1 MSALDTI
8 ITLTLPPSDRLDG
21 QGTLLIQRGTL
32 AHLTQFTY
40 IGVQDITAAIQSAYV
55 ALAALENNP
64 PVIPDAAPPPPKAIS
79 PRTPKSVKPSE
90 PMLTIP
96 VGKKTLDIPAHTL
109 QLAYPE
115 QQAQA
120 IQIASKLLVS
130 KLWDGKTPIRI
141 ADAEKILTKLKPL
154 DDKTLSLFTL
164 ADFVEIGEA
173 ETPISPSEDADED
186 ADQAIG
192 SFTRLQVGQSV
203 HLTAGATDT
212 DGDVIPFN
220 VGRIVEIDSSDEPPR
235 VWVESADGDHD
246 IWVSASFLQPLPAD
260 F

>member
-8 ITLTLPPSDRLDG
+8 ITLTLPLSDRLDG

-40 IGVQDITAAIQSAYV
+40 IGVQDISAAIQSAYV
-55 ALAALENNP
+55 ALVALENDP
-64 PVIPDAAPPPPKAIS
+64 PVIPDAAPPTPKAIS
-79 PRTPKSVKPSE
+79 PKTTKPAE
-90 PMLTIP
+90 PTLTIP

-109 QLAYPE
+109 QLAQPH
-115 QQAQA
+115 QQVQA

-141 ADAEKILTKLKPL
+141 ADAEKTLTKLKPL

-173 ETPISPSEDADED
+173 ERPSLPSEDAAED

-192 SFTRLQVGQSV
+192 GFTRLHVGQTV

-212 DGDVIPFN
+212 DGDVISFN
-220 VGRIVEIDSSDEPPR
+220 VGRIVEIDDSDEPIR
-235 VWVESADGDHD
+235 VWIESPDGDND
-246 IWVSASFLQPLPAD
+246 VWVFTDQIQPLTTAL
-260 F
+260 

>member
-1 MSALDTI
+1 MSETPTL

-21 QGTLLIQRGTL
+21 QGTLLIQRGTV

-40 IGVQDITAAIQSAYV
+40 IGVQDISVAIQSAYV
-55 ALAALENNP
+55 VLAALENNP
-64 PVIPDAAPPPPKAIS
+64 PVIPDAAPPTPKAIS
-79 PRTPKSVKPSE
+79 PKTTKQAE

-96 VGKKTLDIPAHTL
+96 IGKKTLDIPAHTL
-109 QLAYPE
+109 QLAQPN
-115 QQAQA
+115 QQGQA

-164 ADFVEIGEA
+164 ADFVELGEA
-173 ETPISPSEDADED
+173 ETPSLPSEDADED
-186 ADQAIG
+186 ADQEIG
-192 SFTRLQVGQSV
+192 GFTRLSVGQTV

-220 VGRIVEIDSSDEPPR
+220 GGRIVEIDASDEPPR
-235 VWVESADGDHD
+235 VWVESADGDND
-246 IWVSASFLQPLPAD
+246 VWVSAPFLQPLTAD